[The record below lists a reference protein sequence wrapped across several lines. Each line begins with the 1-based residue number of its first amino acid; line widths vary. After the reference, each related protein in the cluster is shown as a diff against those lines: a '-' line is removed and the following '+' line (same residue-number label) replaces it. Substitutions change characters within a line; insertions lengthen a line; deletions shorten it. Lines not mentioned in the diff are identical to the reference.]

1 MAVLLVVST
10 IYLRMHYAVDVVAGL
25 LVALMALL
33 LGRRSVTAIERQR

>member
-1 MAVLLVVST
+1 
-10 IYLRMHYAVDVVAGL
+10 VVAGL